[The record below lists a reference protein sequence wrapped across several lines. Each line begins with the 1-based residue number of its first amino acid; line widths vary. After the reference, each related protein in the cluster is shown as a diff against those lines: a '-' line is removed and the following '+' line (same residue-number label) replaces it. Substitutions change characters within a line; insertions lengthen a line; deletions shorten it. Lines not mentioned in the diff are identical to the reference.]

1 MHIKKN
7 MAKICNVM
15 IYETKNYKIQN
26 RTKENIALHHITLTQ
41 LVNTIQHDDLYQK
54 AQNFNKKLNN

>member
-1 MHIKKN
+1 
-7 MAKICNVM
+7 M